1 MFILSCNDLSARKGA
16 VRVGGW
22 GDYCLSCFGVG
33 LMEGLLFFVEEVG
46 RVEGCVSG
54 KWRSKSD

>member
-16 VRVGGW
+16 VR
-22 GDYCLSCFGVG
+22 DYCLSCFGVG

-46 RVEGCVSG
+46 RLEGCVRG